1 MWVAKYRQRYSLQSV
16 LAKLA
21 VVHLTIALTVL
32 DNRSRKKGSS
42 LGEVILG
49 FVLVIVSLVH
59 FISKMDRTVFS
70 LFVLLA
76 S

>member
-1 MWVAKYRQRYSLQSV
+1 MWLAKYRQRYSLQSV

-49 FVLVIVSLVH
+49 FVLVIVSLVR
-59 FISKMDRTVFS
+59 IKDG
-70 LFVLLA
+70 
-76 S
+76 

>member
-1 MWVAKYRQRYSLQSV
+1 MWVAKHRERYSLQSV

-49 FVLVIVSLVH
+49 FVLVIVSLVR
-59 FISKMDRTVFS
+59 IKDG
-70 LFVLLA
+70 
-76 S
+76 